1 MEDRNYLRI
10 ESRLRRLDLG
20 SNGDNRPKYERLRR
34 YVAQEVSAGRFP
46 PGAAFPSEQ
55 RMARMLRVART
66 TVRQALAELER
77 DGFVIRK
84 HGAGTCVSDAFTSR
98 PTSRLAVFALVTP
111 GGNQGFWPS
120 LQLGFESAAA
130 GMNKQIL
137 ACSTD
142 NSLDRQAHVF
152 LQLIE
157 KRVLGVALAP
167 TSLPVTPAY
176 QVRHLQDSGIPV
188 VLCHRGVPGIEAPL
202 LEIPFREIGR
212 EAGRVL
218 LANGHR
224 RIAFYSMHERNEASA
239 GYESG
244 LREVLQGAGTDLVPE
259 LTYWGRSNSP
269 YLAAQADTLA
279 AALRGML
286 AGSNPPT
293 AIFASFDP
301 VAERIYMI
309 LREMGLRV
317 PEDVALIGFGGTN
330 RDGALRERLTSI
342 VIDEEEVGRRAAR
355 MLDEINEKQRSLF
368 DTGVISI
375 QTGVSAGKT
384 VGPAPRAV
392 PGELA
397 RQAGH
402 ETEDLF
408 AAGGQ
413 AASSGRPFPL

>member
-1 MEDRNYLRI
+1 MEDRNGLQI
-10 ESRLRRLDLG
+10 EARLRRLDLG
-20 SNGDNRPKYERLRR
+20 ANGDNRPKYERLRH
-34 YVAQEVSAGRFP
+34 YVAQEVSAGRFR

-55 RMARMLRVART
+55 QMARMLCVART

-77 DGFVIRK
+77 DGFVVRK
-84 HGAGTCVSDAFTSR
+84 HGAGTYVNEAFT
-98 PTSRLAVFALVTP
+98 PAVPARLDVFALVTP

-157 KRVLGVALAP
+157 KRVLGIALAP
-167 TSLPVTPAY
+167 TALPVTPAY
-176 QVRHLQDSGIPV
+176 QVQHLQNSGIPV

-202 LEIPFREIGR
+202 LAIPFREIGR
-212 EAGRVL
+212 EAGRLL

-286 AGSNPPT
+286 AGSDPPT

-342 VIDEEEVGRRAAR
+342 VIDEEEVGRRAAQ
-355 MLDEINEKQRSLF
+355 MLNEINEKRRPFS
-368 DTGVISI
+368 DTEVIPI
-375 QTGVSAGKT
+375 PTAVSAGRT
-384 VGPAPRAV
+384 LGPAPGDLPGPLPRRA
-392 PGELA
+392 
-397 RQAGH
+397 AG
-402 ETEDLF
+402 LF
-408 AAGGQ
+408 AA
-413 AASSGRPFPL
+413 AMEESPSGRPGPV